1 MTYLLHRLVGENVT
15 HQLLH
20 PLLIG
25 LRRSRVPP
33 VQAVELEWHRPSQV
47 MDGVSELPTS
57 TLHTLPRPR
66 SKSL

>member
-33 VQAVELEWHRPSQV
+33 VQTVELEWHRPSQV
-47 MDGVSELPTS
+47 MDDV
-57 TLHTLPRPR
+57 
-66 SKSL
+66 